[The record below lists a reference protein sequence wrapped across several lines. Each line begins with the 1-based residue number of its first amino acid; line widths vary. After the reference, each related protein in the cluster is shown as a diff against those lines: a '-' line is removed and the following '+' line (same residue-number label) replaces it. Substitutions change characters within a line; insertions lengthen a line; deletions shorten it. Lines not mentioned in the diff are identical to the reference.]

1 MYDHGVDGNALSQ
14 PTSPVTGQALT
25 EPGRW
30 ATLFEELLRGIVHA
44 MNNRITSLSSLL
56 ELAAMDDEAPEIDKL
71 REEITRLHE
80 VSVFVGV
87 LASRSVEQEALEI
100 HAVLEHAVR
109 IHIHHPRT
117 RTVAC
122 IVERGETALAVRV
135 PRWALLRLLLLMVDA
150 AKQAAGPALGTS
162 VVVRVTGD
170 DQNVRVHITSNE
182 PLGRDAAELAAQ
194 CGGSLHTQGGEVQ
207 LQLPSL
213 QELRRLGKLAR

>member
-1 MYDHGVDGNALSQ
+1 LSH
-14 PTSPVTGQALT
+14 PTAPATGQAAN
-25 EPGRW
+25 EPGNW

-44 MNNRITSLSSLL
+44 MNNRITSLSSLV
-56 ELAAMDDEAPEIDKL
+56 ELAAMDDEAPETEKL

-100 HAVLEHAVR
+100 HAVAEQALR
-109 IHIHHPRT
+109 IHVHHPRT
-117 RTVAC
+117 RSVPCTL
-122 IVERGETALAVRV
+122 ERGDTALAVRV

-150 AKQAAGPALGTS
+150 AKRAAPPAAGTS

-170 DQNVRVHITSNE
+170 EHQVRVHIVSSE
-182 PLGRDAAELAAQ
+182 PLSHDADELALR
-194 CGGSLHTQGGEVQ
+194 CGASLHAHGGEVQ